1 VLVAGQMAATVGDF
15 QINIAPTLSVFPRAL
30 EQVRFY
36 QQYRIRKI
44 AYDILPV
51 KNVNAVD
58 ENLVYLYD
66 VPIIGN

>member
-1 VLVAGQMAATVGDF
+1 VNVLVAGNIAPTIGDF
-15 QINIAPTLSVFPRAL
+15 QINLAPTLSVFPRAV

-44 AYDILPV
+44 AYDIMPV

-58 ENLVYLYD
+58 
-66 VPIIGN
+66 